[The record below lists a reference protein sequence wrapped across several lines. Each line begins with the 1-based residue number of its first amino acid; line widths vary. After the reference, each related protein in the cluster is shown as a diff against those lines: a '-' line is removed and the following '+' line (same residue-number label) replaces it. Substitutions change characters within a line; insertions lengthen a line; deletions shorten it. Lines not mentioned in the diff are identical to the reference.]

1 MPISIVDLF
10 LVEHDLV
17 WVKASEVKVVVVMAR
32 KPMMDNCMVVLAFD
46 VYLMLRLPPNI
57 TKMYL
62 LKRMQRR
69 CLSASR
75 ANQSLQRRREMGGG
89 GRLEAR
95 WVMLTKIHV

>member
-32 KPMMDNCMVVLAFD
+32 KPMMDNCMVDLTFD

-69 CLSASR
+69 CLSALTLTNAISP
-75 ANQSLQRRREMGGG
+75 AYVE
-89 GRLEAR
+89 GRWEE
-95 WVMLTKIHV
+95 VEG